1 MHNMSRLM
9 GQSQDSGIYSVGIFK
24 ILGDNMKYKI
34 QIALVLILA
43 LLLTVGI
50 SILDTY
56 LKVWLVK
63 LIL

>member
-1 MHNMSRLM
+1 
-9 GQSQDSGIYSVGIFK
+9 
-24 ILGDNMKYKI
+24 MKYKI
-34 QIALVLILA
+34 QIALILILA